1 MSHAILIIE
10 DEPTIGK
17 NMATYLTRHGFEVRL
32 AACAEAGLAEV
43 DSFKPDIVVLDFN
56 LPGMNGIEA
65 LGRLRQSAGEIKT
78 IMITGHGSVELAVEA
93 MKAGAYD
100 FLTKPVSLSQLKL
113 LLEKALG
120 QERMEEALSYY
131 RRKEQDQTRF
141 NDTMLGESVKMCAL
155 KQTIAQVL
163 AAERDLADTDAP
175 AVLITGETGTGKE
188 VVARALHA
196 GGPRSSKPFVEINC
210 ASIPAQLLESEL
222 FGHERG
228 AFTDAKERKL
238 GLVETADGG
247 TLFLDEIG
255 DMDLALQAKLLK
267 LLEEKTVRRIG
278 SLRDYRVNIR
288 IIAATHRPLEQ
299 LAQEGK
305 FRTDLFF
312 RLRII
317 HLQVPPLRERGNDIL
332 LLANH
337 FLKVQGARYRK
348 PDLTLSAE
356 VQAILA
362 RHRWSGNVRELRYI
376 IEQAVLL
383 TRGRTIEPMHINL
396 SASIV
401 APVDGIV
408 ATDEA
413 FIATERFPADGL
425 PLADVERG
433 LLLKALHRTNWNVT
447 RAGKLLGLSR
457 DTMRYRIDKFQ
468 LTPQS

>member
-10 DEPTIGK
+10 DEPTIAK
-17 NMATYLTRHGFEVRL
+17 NMSTYLTRYGFEVRVANCAEDGL
-32 AACAEAGLAEV
+32 AAVET
-43 DSFKPDIVVLDFN
+43 FKPDIVVLDFN

-65 LGRLRQSAGEIKT
+65 LGRLRQTAGDLKT

-131 RRKEQDQTRF
+131 RRKEQEDSRI
-141 NDTMLGESVKMCAL
+141 NDTMLGESPPMRAL
-155 KQTIAQVL
+155 KATIEQVL
-163 AAERDLADTDAP
+163 EAERDLSDVDAP

-188 VVARALHA
+188 VVARALHF
-196 GGPRSSKPFVEINC
+196 GGPRSDKPFVEINC

-305 FRTDLFF
+305 FRSDLFF

-337 FLKVQGARYRK
+337 FLQVQGARYRK
-348 PDLTLSAE
+348 PGLTLSAE
-356 VQAILA
+356 VQAILV
-362 RHRWSGNVRELRYI
+362 RHRWSGNVRELRNI

-396 SASIV
+396 SANIG
-401 APVDGIV
+401 APASGIV
-408 ATDEA
+408 ATDEE
-413 FIATERFPADGL
+413 FFSPSSSPADDL
-425 PLADVERG
+425 PLADIERG
-433 LLLKALHRTNWNVT
+433 LLLKALQKTNWNVT

>member
-32 AACAEAGLAEV
+32 AASAEDGLAEV
-43 DSFKPDIVVLDFN
+43 DNFKPDIVVLDFN

-65 LGRLRQSAGEIKT
+65 LGRLRQTAGQIKT

-131 RRKEQDQTRF
+131 RRKDQDQIRF
-141 NDTMLGESVKMCAL
+141 NDTMLGESVQMRAL
-155 KQTIAQVL
+155 KQTIGQVL
-163 AAERDLADTDAP
+163 AAERDLSDTDAP

-255 DMDLALQAKLLK
+255 DMPAETQTRLLRVLADS
-267 LLEEKTVRRIG
+267 EF
-278 SLRDYRVNIR
+278 YRVGGHVPVHVNVR
-288 IIAATHRPLEQ
+288 IIAATHQNLES
-299 LAQEGK
+299 LVREGR
-305 FRTDLFF
+305 FREDLYH
-312 RLRII
+312 RLNVIRI
-317 HLQVPPLRERGNDIL
+317 HLPGLRDRREDIPR
-332 LLANH
+332 LARH
-337 FLKVQGARYRK
+337 FLKRAADELGGEAKVLLPETEAYMAG
-348 PDLTLSAE
+348 LS
-356 VQAILA
+356 
-362 RHRWSGNVRELRYI
+362 WPGNVRQLENACRWLTVMASGREIVPSDLPPELQQTSSLKSFARFK
-376 IEQAVLL
+376 
-383 TRGRTIEPMHINL
+383 RGNKPWQNGRVKN
-396 SASIV
+396 
-401 APVDGIV
+401 
-408 ATDEA
+408 
-413 FIATERFPADGL
+413 
-425 PLADVERG
+425 
-433 LLLKALHRTNWNVT
+433 
-447 RAGKLLGLSR
+447 
-457 DTMRYRIDKFQ
+457 
-468 LTPQS
+468 